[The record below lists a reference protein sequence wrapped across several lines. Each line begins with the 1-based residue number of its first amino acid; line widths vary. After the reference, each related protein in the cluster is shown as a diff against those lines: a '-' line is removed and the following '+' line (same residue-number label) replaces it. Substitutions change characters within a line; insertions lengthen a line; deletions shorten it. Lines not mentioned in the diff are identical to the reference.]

1 MRSADYVQKQLERLK
16 KAGTD
21 LMLVAWQIALLC
33 VGWAYVFGALGE
45 YCTPANRRKYNASHG
60 ADHPTIK
67 SKCQVIRADDP
78 KSSCDGCKWYPGEER
93 TRIFDCR
100 GFTRWILKVVY
111 GFTLSGAGATSQWN
125 SKVNWAAKGK
135 IKTIPKDKL
144 VCVFQ
149 YNSDNGKMK
158 HTGLAYN
165 GETVECQVGVQHK
178 KLDSR
183 WTHWALPKC
192 VDPSYVP
199 PKEEPQKEEKPVKKH
214 QTIRKGNHGEAVKT
228 CQQMLQKLGY
238 DLGVC
243 GIDSDFG
250 IATEKAVKAFQ
261 KDHNL
266 TADGVVG
273 EKTWTALEKA
283 VESPAPAEKLYTVKI
298 TGQKKAVAEQI
309 IKQYGGT
316 MTAE

>member
-1 MRSADYVQKQLERLK
+1 MKSADYVQKQLEKLVK
-16 KAGTD
+16 SGTD
-21 LMLVAWQIALLC
+21 LMIVAWKIALLC

-45 YCTPANRRKYNASHG
+45 YCSPANRRKYYRSKG
-60 ADHPTIK
+60 ADHPTIA
-67 SKCQVIRADDP
+67 SKCQVIREKNP
-78 KSSCDGCKWYPGEER
+78 KDSCDGCKWYPGEKK
-93 TRIFDCR
+93 TRFFDCR

-125 SKVNWAAKGK
+125 SKVNWAAKGP

-149 YNSDNGKMK
+149 ANGAKMK

-192 VDPSYVP
+192 VDPAYVP
-199 PKEEPQKEEKPVKKH
+199 PKEEEKPKEDKPVKYRQIK
-214 QTIRKGNHGEAVKT
+214 KGNTGATVKT
-228 CQQMLQKLGY
+228 LQQMLLKLGY
-238 DLGVC
+238 DLGIC
-243 GIDSDFG
+243 GVDGDFG

-261 KDHNL
+261 KDHGL
-266 TADGVVG
+266 KADGIVG
-273 EKTWTALEKA
+273 DKTWAALEAAADAPKPVEKTYQILITGLKKGVADEIQSK
-283 VESPAPAEKLYTVKI
+283 YGGKI
-298 TGQKKAVAEQI
+298 TEEQ
-309 IKQYGGT
+309 
-316 MTAE
+316 